1 MNYIITSTEKVMFW
15 LMFVHLW
22 SQPLVNFLKLDG
34 AGGRERGTGTG
45 TGTGGG
51 GVGQR
56 NNPFDFEAD
65 PDKQTDPG
73 VYFVTY
79 L

>member
-22 SQPLVNFLKLDG
+22 SQPLVNFLKLD
-34 AGGRERGTGTG
+34 
-45 TGTGGG
+45 
-51 GVGQR
+51 
-56 NNPFDFEAD
+56 FEAD

-73 VYFVTY
+73 IFFVTY